1 MPLFNYYNIKIMQ
14 QLKSVLSS
22 PNCGLI
28 SEELATSTKHW
39 QFWYKAQNKMLLK
52 IRKIMMIC
60 CGRQH
65 KMS

>member
-1 MPLFNYYNIKIMQ
+1 MQ